1 MAGNEPPAPIA
12 RFEVS
17 GLDRASAEAFALE
30 LRRLARRHGIDV
42 RELTFEPAP
51 AAEPDESS

>member
-17 GLDRASAEAFALE
+17 GLDRAAAEAFALE
-30 LRRLARRHGIDV
+30 LRRLARRHGIDI
-42 RELTFEPAP
+42 RELTFERAT
-51 AAEPDESS
+51 AEEPDDSS